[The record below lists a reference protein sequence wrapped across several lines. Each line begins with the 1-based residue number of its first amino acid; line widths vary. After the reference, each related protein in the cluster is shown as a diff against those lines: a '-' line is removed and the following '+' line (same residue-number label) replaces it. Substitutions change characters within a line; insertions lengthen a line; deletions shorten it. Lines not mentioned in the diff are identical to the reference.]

1 MDSMDRLIVVS
12 AAAPAIHL
20 RVEADL
26 RRLALV
32 RKIAETFAET
42 AHFTAGEIDDI
53 VVALDEAA
61 TGLLL
66 AATPDAQLHVHLTA
80 DEFRLR
86 MRLSAVCLTSRPI
99 DGASLGWRVLSAI
112 TERPTVAGESFD
124 PVRGGY
130 PVTMGLTRHRR
141 VLGPGSPH

>member
-1 MDSMDRLIVVS
+1 MDSMDGLIVVP
-12 AAAPAIHL
+12 AGAPAIHL

-26 RRLALV
+26 RRLAFV
-32 RKIAETFAET
+32 RAIAETFAET
-42 AHFTAGEIDDI
+42 AHFTAGEIADI

-86 MRLSAVCLTSRPI
+86 MRLGAVCRTARPI
-99 DGASLGWRVLSAI
+99 DEASLGWRVLSAI
-112 TERPTVAGESFD
+112 TEGPTVARESFD

-130 PVTMGLTRHRR
+130 PVTMGLTRPRR
-141 VLGPGSPH
+141 VLGSGSPH